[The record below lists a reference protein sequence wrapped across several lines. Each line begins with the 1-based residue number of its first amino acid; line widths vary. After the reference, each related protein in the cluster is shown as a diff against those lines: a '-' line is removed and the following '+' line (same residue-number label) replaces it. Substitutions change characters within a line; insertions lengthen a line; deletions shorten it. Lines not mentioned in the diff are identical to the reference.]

1 MRLAAKVTLTTG
13 FITLS
18 ATLSVGLAV
27 LFTTYDTGINQIE
40 NRLEQLVYDIEAS
53 NDDPLSS
60 ALLAV
65 ESQEISLTYFEADGS
80 RTSLQEVPF
89 TGVSDPV
96 VTRSIDLGNDEK
108 LSLAISTKILQDNA
122 WSSALFSLLLAAFA
136 AAIATLVS
144 RWILTRDLSHIN
156 TLTKAANSISQG
168 EEADLT
174 GLGTSLEITELS
186 KALEIM
192 VGRLQS
198 SKNEMQDFLS
208 DASHELRTPLT
219 VIRGYLELL
228 LDNPEIPKDK
238 FENSVSRAHTEAL
251 RMQRLINNIL
261 TLAELGQLPSLE
273 MSDVNLPDLIQARI
287 DDLRTLSAQRL
298 IEMASS
304 KPKPV
309 KGSAEL
315 LSQLFA
321 NIFGNIT
328 NHTPSNSKVRVGI
341 QDSEDFV
348 EIQVDDAGPGIK
360 DLRSGEVLTEFRRFD
375 STRSRVSGG
384 SGLGLSI
391 MARIVELHHGKLEL
405 SKSDLG
411 GLRVLVKLPKF

>member
-80 RTSLQEVPF
+80 RTPLQEVPF

-96 VTRSIDLGNDEK
+96 VARSIDLGNDEK

-122 WSSALFSLLLAAFA
+122 WSSALLSLLLAAFA

-228 LDNPEIPKDK
+228 LENPEIPKDK

-287 DDLRTLSAQRL
+287 DDLRTLSAQRP

-309 KGSAEL
+309 KGSGEL

-328 NHTPSNSKVRVGI
+328 NHTPSNSQVRVGI

-375 STRSRVSGG
+375 SIRSRVSGG

>member
-96 VTRSIDLGNDEK
+96 VARSIDLGNDEK

-122 WSSALFSLLLAAFA
+122 WSSALLSLLLAAFA

-228 LDNPEIPKDK
+228 LENPEIPKDK

>member
-60 ALLAV
+60 ALLEV

-80 RTSLQEVPF
+80 RTPLQEVPF

-96 VTRSIDLGNDEK
+96 VARSIDLGNNEK

-122 WSSALFSLLLAAFA
+122 WSSALLSLLLAAFA

-228 LDNPEIPKDK
+228 LENPEIPKDK

-341 QDSEDFV
+341 EDSEDFV

>member
-1 MRLAAKVTLTTG
+1 M
-13 FITLS
+13 
-18 ATLSVGLAV
+18 
-27 LFTTYDTGINQIE
+27 
-40 NRLEQLVYDIEAS
+40 
-53 NDDPLSS
+53 
-60 ALLAV
+60 
-65 ESQEISLTYFEADGS
+65 TYFEADGS

-122 WSSALFSLLLAAFA
+122 WSSALLSLLLAAFA

-360 DLRSGEVLTEFRRFD
+360 DLRSGEVLTELEGLIPLDHVFR
-375 STRSRVSGG
+375 VAQVWA
-384 SGLGLSI
+384 LALW
-391 MARIVELHHGKLEL
+391 LE
-405 SKSDLG
+405 
-411 GLRVLVKLPKF
+411 

>member
-122 WSSALFSLLLAAFA
+122 WSSALLSLLLAAFA

-228 LDNPEIPKDK
+228 LENPEIPKDK

-341 QDSEDFV
+341 QDAEDFV

>member
-122 WSSALFSLLLAAFA
+122 WSSALLSLLLAAFA

-348 EIQVDDAGPGIK
+348 EIQVDDAGPSIK

>member
-53 NDDPLSS
+53 NDDPISS

-122 WSSALFSLLLAAFA
+122 WSSALLSLLLAAFA